1 MHDFRFADDVPV
13 AWTYHRGTARWL
25 FNASAGGESP
35 ALVPGRENGGLAWT
49 PLPPAELPDVPLA
62 DALRARV
69 SCRRFLADPV
79 GLDQLACVLRAS
91 YGSETRSGE
100 VMQDRPAPSGG
111 GLYPLEATLLVRAV
125 DGLEPG
131 VYHYVPAAN
140 GLEQVQAIDLPRAFL
155 TYLFMGQP
163 WVAEAAVIC
172 VLSFVGA
179 RSLTKY
185 GDRGYRYALIEAGH
199 TMQNLNLAAAA
210 CGLGSV
216 DLGGFYDDEL
226 AVLAGLDV
234 EREIPLYCCA
244 IGRPDAHPDDRMDVR
259 ALDRGQAP

>member
-1 MHDFRFADDVPV
+1 
-13 AWTYHRGTARWL
+13 
-25 FNASAGGESP
+25 
-35 ALVPGRENGGLAWT
+35 
-49 PLPPAELPDVPLA
+49 
-62 DALRARV
+62 
-69 SCRRFLADPV
+69 
-79 GLDQLACVLRAS
+79 
-91 YGSETRSGE
+91 
-100 VMQDRPAPSGG
+100 
-111 GLYPLEATLLVRAV
+111 
-125 DGLEPG
+125 
-131 VYHYVPAAN
+131 
-140 GLEQVQAIDLPRAFL
+140 VQAIDLPRAFL

-244 IGRPDAHPDDRMDVR
+244 IGRPDANPDDRMDVR